1 MRRWNLVSMF
11 IIAGV
16 TAMVYLNALDN
27 GFHYDDEH
35 YIQNNQFLE
44 RWENVP
50 AMFTTTRF
58 YSDDQL
64 FTGHYRPLV
73 YVTYA
78 VNKISGGNNPV
89 GYHVVNLIFHI
100 GSAMLL
106 YLIIKAMLGSG
117 VEDRS
122 KKLEVRRGADE
133 GLDEKLEDR
142 SKILG
147 EGFSNFLPLT
157 SGFYVAFAAAL
168 IFAVHPFNSEVVNY
182 ITARS
187 SVMSGF
193 FYLLAFY
200 CWVRYR
206 GSLTSYFYLSS
217 LLAFLLGMLS
227 KEVVITLPVILWLYD
242 LYFFYP
248 YRTSHSV
255 LRTLFNWR
263 TYTPYLPFILSVLV
277 PYFVIRKIKYGVF
290 AIPVLNRDIYIN
302 LLTETRVLV
311 KYIIMLIV
319 PAGQSVYHDI
329 DVSTSIMDLRVLLSL
344 ALLAIIGFLTFILAR
359 SDRHEWRIVSF
370 SFLWFFVTLLPT
382 TLFPLNDILQENRG
396 YLAGVSFAVIVA
408 LILGWFLHRT
418 ESGTLP
424 SSFSSIVFLCLVLL
438 LIVYSVTS
446 FKRNKVWQDEYTL
459 WSDVLVKYPDAYKP
473 YHALG
478 LFYMDR
484 GENDRALEYFK
495 RALRIYPAMYQAYNR
510 IGIIYGEK
518 GDTMTAI
525 SMFKKTIELRPDFHR
540 AYYNLGTTYYL
551 NNDIE
556 PAIANYMKALE
567 LSPYYTEPYMALAEI
582 YLRRKDPDRAKEMY
596 EKVTYIKP
604 SEARAYYRL
613 GVIYEAEGKKAISEG
628 YYKTALKI
636 DPGLRGAEERLRGSG
651 E

>member
-1 MRRWNLVSMF
+1 MRRWNLISMF
-11 IIAGV
+11 IIAGLI
-16 TAMVYLNALDN
+16 AIVYLNALDN

-78 VNKISGGNNPV
+78 VNKILGGNNPV
-89 GYHVVNLIFHI
+89 GYHVINLAFHI

-106 YLIIKAMLGSG
+106 YLIIRAMLGGG
-117 VEDRS
+117 V
-122 KKLEVRRGADE
+122 
-133 GLDEKLEDR
+133 
-142 SKILG
+142 
-147 EGFSNFLPLT
+147 SNFYIAL
-157 SGFYVAFAAAL
+157 AAAL

-200 CWVRYR
+200 FWVRFR
-206 GSLTSYFYLSS
+206 SKITSYFYIAS

-242 LYFFYP
+242 LYFFHP
-248 YRTSHSV
+248 YRTSRSA

-263 TYTPYLPFILSVLV
+263 TYIPYLPFILSVLV
-277 PYFVIRKIKYGVF
+277 PYFLIRKIKYGVF

-311 KYIIMLIV
+311 KYIIMLISPV
-319 PAGQSVYHDI
+319 GQSVYHDI
-329 DVSTSIMDLRVLLSL
+329 DVSTSIMDWRVLLSL
-344 ALLAIIGFLTFILAR
+344 ALLAIIGVMTFILAR
-359 SDRHEWRIVSF
+359 SNRHEWRIISF
-370 SFLWFFVTLLPT
+370 SSLWFFVTLLPT
-382 TLFPLNDILQENRG
+382 TLFPLNDIFQENRG
-396 YLAGVSFAVIVA
+396 YLAAVSFAVVVA
-408 LILGWFLHRT
+408 LIMGWFIRK
-418 ESGTLP
+418 SGLAGMSVSTP
-424 SSFSSIVFLCLVLL
+424 AIVSLCLALL
-438 LIVYSVTS
+438 LIVYSITT
-446 FKRNKVWQDEYTL
+446 FNRNKVWQDEYTL

-484 GENDRALEYFK
+484 GENDRALEYFQ

-518 GDTMTAI
+518 GDTITAI
-525 SMFKKTIELRPDFHR
+525 AMFKKTIELRPDFHR

-582 YLRRKDPDRAKEMY
+582 YLRRKDTDRAKEMY
-596 EKVTYIKP
+596 EKVTQIKP
-604 SEARAYYRL
+604 SEASAYYRL
-613 GVIYEAEGKKAISEG
+613 GLIYEAEGKKALSVD
-628 YYKTALKI
+628 YYKTALKT
-636 DPGLRGAEERLRGSG
+636 DPGLRGVKERISGSG